1 MASSSSSLPKLCF
14 NSSCNQLLGEH
25 SRRGWRRRTGEFAD
39 LCDRCAIAFEEGKF
53 CESFHLNASG
63 WRSCESCGKQI
74 HCGCI
79 VSFHMFVLLD
89 AGGIECITCTK
100 KSFILTPNPAWPP
113 PSLLLPGLPE
123 RIKDLSVKNW
133 SSIAATG
140 PVPWRQA
147 PSLFNPELHP
157 KMPLEFNMPTGIDK
171 LLGSKK
177 LSDSSVDK
185 KENLVYSGKLINGSL
200 KGGTSHMLENGTSGS
215 KCEEQQSPY
224 VNDDLHGA
232 MLKNEPFSPHPD
244 LTPNPASK
252 IEIAEQSSISV
263 SHALPP
269 APPPAASNYSG
280 VDSSG
285 EGHAHNGRPRDRNQL
300 LPRYW
305 PKISDEELQQISEDS
320 NSVITPLFEKVLTAS
335 DAGKIG
341 RLVLPKKCA
350 EVYLPPISN
359 PEGIPLPV
367 QDLKGEE
374 WVFQFRFWPNNNSR
388 MYVLEGVSPCIQSM
402 QLRAGDTITFNR
414 LNPHGKLVMGC
425 RKASSAS
432 NQKKEPAKS
441 ARDKPS
447 ARGDAIAKKN
457 KSGEFGTPQHY
468 SNKNSVSSSL
478 LEVNKVNLA
487 DSARKCYKV
496 VENKCDAKV
505 KPAAK
510 PDFGIK
516 RKNSILG
523 SKSKRLR
530 IETEDMIELNLT
542 WEQAQGLFHPPPNDV
557 PKIVVI
563 DGYEIEEFEEP
574 PIIGRPTIV
583 ATNNAGE
590 IIQWVQCEDCF
601 KWRKVPGY
609 AIFPSRW
616 TCFENL
622 WDPKRSLCSVDQEL
636 TLDELEDLL
645 PSGNIDEAKNI
656 KADKEDADSLEALE
670 GLDALANVAIQED
683 GDAYASSSLHTTTK
697 HPRHR
702 PGCSCIVC
710 IQPPSGKGHK
720 HKQTCTCNLC
730 MTVKRRFKTLMLRR
744 EIKQSEKAETA
755 RQKLQQPEKSGDEDI
770 QMFCDAGNSSS
781 SHNLVIGEGSNIDQS
796 KKKLSNQL
804 DLNIQ
809 PEREEDMSPVL
820 NSGSITRMLQDGT
833 EGLLK
838 LKKISRSGGNS
849 TVSQPSPAKVGVENC
864 SNDVRNGSS
873 H

>member
-14 NSSCNQLLGEH
+14 NSSCNQLLGDH

-39 LCDRCAIAFEEGKF
+39 LCDRCGIAFEEGNF

-123 RIKDLSVKNW
+123 RIKDLSAKNW
-133 SSIAATG
+133 SSIAASG

-157 KMPLEFNMPTGIDK
+157 KMPSEFNIPT
-171 LLGSKK
+171 SKK
-177 LSDSSVDK
+177 LSDSMDK
-185 KENLVYSGKLINGSL
+185 KENLVFSGRLMNGGL
-200 KGGTSHMLENGTSGS
+200 KGDASQISENGS
-215 KCEEQQSPY
+215 KCEDQQSPY
-224 VNDDLHGA
+224 VNDNPHSA
-232 MLKNEPFSPHPD
+232 ILKNEPSSPNPD
-244 LTPNPASK
+244 LTLNTTSK
-252 IEIAEQSSISV
+252 SEIAEHSSISV
-263 SHALPP
+263 SQAQPP
-269 APPPAASNYSG
+269 APLPAAANYNG
-280 VDSSG
+280 VDSFG
-285 EGHAHNGRPRDRNQL
+285 EGQAQIGRPQDRNQL

-305 PKISDEELQQISEDS
+305 PKITEQELQQISGDS

-414 LNPHGKLVMGC
+414 NPHGKLVMGC
-425 RKASSAS
+425 RKTSSAS
-432 NQKKEPAKS
+432 SDQKKGPVNT
-441 ARDKPS
+441 RDKAS
-447 ARGDAIAKKN
+447 AHGDSTAKKS
-457 KSGEFGTPQHY
+457 KPGEVTAQHN
-468 SNKNSVSSSL
+468 SKRNSVSYSPL
-478 LEVNKVNLA
+478 TMNKANLA
-487 DSARKCYKV
+487 DSGRKSNKV

-510 PDFGIK
+510 PDIPIK

-530 IETEDMIELNLT
+530 IENEDMMELKLT
-542 WEQAQGLFHPPPNDV
+542 WEQAQGLFHPPPNNV
-557 PKIVVI
+557 PKIVLI
-563 DGYEIEEFEEP
+563 DGCEIEEFEEP

-583 ATNNAGE
+583 AKNNLGE
-590 IIQWVQCEDCF
+590 IIQWAQCEDCF

-609 AIFPSRW
+609 AILPSRW
-616 TCFENL
+616 TCSENL
-622 WDPKRSLCSVDQEL
+622 WDPKRSLCSADQEL

-645 PSGNIDEAKNI
+645 PSGNMAGAKKM
-656 KADKEDADSLEALE
+656 KAEKEDPDSLEALE

-683 GDAYASSSLHTTTK
+683 GDAYASSSLHTTTTK

-755 RQKLQQPEKSGDEDI
+755 RQKLQQPEQSGDDDI

-781 SHNLVIGEGSNIDQS
+781 SHNLVNGEGSNNDQS

-804 DLNIQ
+804 DLNIH
-809 PEREEDMSPVL
+809 PEREEDLSPVL
-820 NSGSITRMLQDGT
+820 NSGSITRMIQDGT
-833 EGLLK
+833 GGPQK
-838 LKKISRSGGNS
+838 VKKISRSGGNLV
-849 TVSQPSPAKVGVENC
+849 VSQPPPPEVGVENY
-864 SNDVRNGSS
+864 STDVA
-873 H
+873 

>member
-1 MASSSSSLPKLCF
+1 MVSSSSSLPKLCF

-39 LCDRCAIAFEEGKF
+39 LCDRCGIAFEEGNF

-133 SSIAATG
+133 SSIAASG

-157 KMPLEFNMPTGIDK
+157 KMPMEFDMPTGVDK

-177 LSDSSVDK
+177 LSDFSVDK
-185 KENLVYSGKLINGSL
+185 KENLVYSGRLINGSL
-200 KGGTSHMLENGTSGS
+200 KGGASHILENGSSGS

-224 VNDDLHGA
+224 VNDNLQSA
-232 MLKNEPFSPHPD
+232 MLKNEPSSPHPD
-244 LTPNPASK
+244 LTLIPASK
-252 IEIAEQSSISV
+252 SEMVEQSSISV
-263 SHALPP
+263 SHAQPL
-269 APPPAASNYSG
+269 AAPPAAANYSG

-285 EGHAHNGRPRDRNQL
+285 EAHNGRPRDRNQL

-305 PKISDEELQQISEDS
+305 PKISDQELQQISGDS

-367 QDLKGEE
+367 QDLKGQE

-414 LNPHGKLVMGC
+414 NPHGKLVMGC
-425 RKASSAS
+425 RKTCTASD
-432 NQKKEPAKS
+432 QKKEPVKN
-441 ARDKPS
+441 ARDKAS
-447 ARGDAIAKKN
+447 ARGDAIAKKS
-457 KSGEFGTPQHY
+457 KS
-468 SNKNSVSSSL
+468 
-478 LEVNKVNLA
+478 
-487 DSARKCYKV
+487 DSARKSYKV

-505 KPAAK
+505 QPAAK
-510 PDFGIK
+510 PDIGIK

-530 IETEDMIELNLT
+530 METEDMIELKLT

-609 AIFPSRW
+609 ATFPSRW
-616 TCFENL
+616 TCSENV

-645 PSGNIDEAKNI
+645 PSSNIGEAMNI
-656 KADKEDADSLEALE
+656 KAAKEDPDSLEALE

-683 GDAYASSSLHTTTK
+683 GDAYVSSSLHTTTK

-755 RQKLQQPEKSGDEDI
+755 RQKLQQPEQSGDEDI

-781 SHNLVIGEGSNIDQS
+781 SHNLVIGEGSNIEQF
-796 KKKLSNQL
+796 KKKSSNQL

-809 PEREEDMSPVL
+809 PEREEEVSPVL
-820 NSGSITRMLQDGT
+820 KSGSITRVLQDST

-849 TVSQPSPAKVGVENC
+849 TVSQPSPTKVGEENC
-864 SNDVRNGSS
+864 SNDFANNGSS